1 MSLTQLLILAGV
13 ALAARG
19 LAGGRYRRAAVLLV
33 SVLALYW
40 LQPAIPIRQ
49 LDFWLP
55 TVTIGLTALT
65 WALTRPGPGLPL
77 ERETLLWGGA
87 VAGLVLTVGVLRY
100 VEPVCCLTPSR
111 PPEAGWVALSL
122 AGIALLA
129 ALGARFGAGR
139 WPVLLLAVFGLIGL
153 LMVLKLEP
161 LGQAAS
167 AALRGLSGQSPA
179 LAAAADLQWL
189 GISYVVFRLMHTL
202 RDRAAGRLP
211 ALSLQEYA
219 AYVLFFPAITAGPI
233 DRAERF
239 IKDFRAELRADAN
252 DLTEGARR
260 LLLGLFKKFVVADSL
275 GLFALN
281 AFNAAQAGSAVW
293 LWVLVYAYAFRI
305 YFDFAGYTD
314 VAIGLGRWLGV
325 RLPENF
331 DRPYLKPNLTAF
343 WNSWHITLAQWFR
356 AYYFNPLTRAL
367 RERAVP
373 PTLSIFLAQATTMVL
388 IGLWHALTWNFA
400 LWGLWHGLGLFV
412 HNRWLAWSRGR
423 FPLLEQN
430 AAARRAWEIAGVLL
444 TFHFVTL
451 GWVWFALPEVS
462 LSLKAFATL
471 LGLSALPGF

>member
-13 ALAARG
+13 ALLARG
-19 LAGGRYRRAAVLLV
+19 LAGGRYRRAAIPIV
-33 SVLALYW
+33 SILALYW
-40 LQPAIPIRQ
+40 LQPAVPIRQ

-55 TVTIGLTALT
+55 TVTIGLTTFT
-65 WALTRPGPGLPL
+65 WALTRPAPGLPL
-77 ERETLLWGGA
+77 ERETLMWGGA
-87 VAGLVLTVGVLRY
+87 VAGLVLAVSALRY

-111 PPEAGWVALSL
+111 PPEAWWAALVL

-129 ALGARFGAGR
+129 ALGARFVAGR
-139 WPVLLLAVFGLIGL
+139 WRVLLFAVFGLIGL
-153 LMVLKLEP
+153 LIVLKLEP

-167 AALRGLSGQSPA
+167 AALRSLTGQSPA
-179 LAAAADLQWL
+179 LATAADLQWL
-189 GISYVVFRLMHTL
+189 GISYVAFRLMHTL

-211 ALSLQEYA
+211 ALSLHEYA

-239 IKDFRAELRADAN
+239 VKDLRSELRADAN
-252 DLTEGARR
+252 DLTEGGRR

-275 GLFALN
+275 SLFALN
-281 AFNAAQAGSAVW
+281 AFNAAQAESAVW

-367 RERAVP
+367 RERGVSP
-373 PTLSIFLAQATTMVL
+373 VLIIFFGQTTTMVL
-388 IGLWHALTWNFA
+388 IGLWHGFTWNFV

-412 HNRWLAWSRGR
+412 HNRWLDWSRGR
-423 FPLLEQN
+423 FPLLERN
-430 AAARRAWEIAGVLL
+430 AAARRAWEVAGVLL

-451 GWVWFALPEVS
+451 GWVWFALPELS
-462 LSLKAFATL
+462 LSLAVFSRL
-471 LGLSALPGF
+471 FGGG

>member
-13 ALAARG
+13 ALIARG

-40 LQPAIPIRQ
+40 LQPAVPIRQ

-55 TVTIGLTALT
+55 TATIGLTALT

-77 ERETLLWGGA
+77 ERETLAWVGA
-87 VAGLVLTVGVLRY
+87 ISGLVLAVSALRY
-100 VEPVCCLTPSR
+100 IEPICCLTPSR
-111 PPEAGWVALSL
+111 PPDVGWVALGL
-122 AGIALLA
+122 IGIVLLA
-129 ALGARFGAGR
+129 ALGARFGVGQ
-139 WPVLLLAVFGLIGL
+139 WHVLLFAVFGLISL
-153 LMVLKLEP
+153 LIVLKLEP
-161 LGQAAS
+161 LGQLAS
-167 AALRGLSGQSPA
+167 AALRGWAGQSPA

-189 GISYVVFRLMHTL
+189 GISYVAFRLMHTL

-211 ALSLQEYA
+211 ALSLHEYA
-219 AYVLFFPAITAGPI
+219 SYVLFFPAITAGPI

-252 DLTEGARR
+252 DLTEGGRR

-281 AFNAAQAGSAVW
+281 AFNAAQAESALW
-293 LWVLVYAYAFRI
+293 LWVLLYAYAFRI
-305 YFDFAGYTD
+305 YLDFAGYTD

-367 RERAVP
+367 RERAVSP
-373 PTLSIFLAQATTMVL
+373 ALIILLAQATTMVL

-430 AAARRAWEIAGVLL
+430 GTARRAWEVAGVLL

-451 GWVWFALPEVS
+451 GWVWFALPE
-462 LSLKAFATL
+462 
-471 LGLSALPGF
+471 LGLSLTVFSRLFGG